1 MDIIG
6 NLLPFSFYEGLVYG
20 LVAIGV
26 YITFR
31 VLAFPDLTVDGSFP
45 LGGAVAGVLI
55 INDVNPWLATIAAL
69 AAGVCAGLVT
79 ALLNVRLR
87 INALLAGILMMVS
100 LYSINLMIMGRAN
113 ISLLREVTVFD
124 QAAQFFGTA
133 TGWWDKSAGDTT
145 FSIIFMAVLI
155 TITLGALNWFLRTD
169 VGLAL
174 RATGNNEQ
182 MVRGLGGDTN
192 LTIILGVSISNGL
205 VALAGG
211 LIAQNQGFS
220 DVGMG
225 LGMIILGLASV
236 IIGEG
241 IFRPRNTTTILLAV
255 IGGTFAYRLFIGIA
269 LRLGLPPANLK
280 LITAI
285 LVIVALAI
293 PLIQKKLRHE
303 WLPPSVRM

>member
-1 MDIIG
+1 
-6 NLLPFSFYEGLVYG
+6 
-20 LVAIGV
+20 
-26 YITFR
+26 
-31 VLAFPDLTVDGSFP
+31 
-45 LGGAVAGVLI
+45 
-55 INDVNPWLATIAAL
+55 
-69 AAGVCAGLVT
+69 
-79 ALLNVRLR
+79 
-87 INALLAGILMMVS
+87 
-100 LYSINLMIMGRAN
+100 
-113 ISLLREVTVFD
+113 
-124 QAAQFFGTA
+124 
-133 TGWWDKSAGDTT
+133 
-145 FSIIFMAVLI
+145 
-155 TITLGALNWFLRTD
+155 
-169 VGLAL
+169 
-174 RATGNNEQ
+174 